1 MAAKLPYVVAVLA
14 VSGAVTTLMLDRAP
28 PRNANTLASTG
39 ASEDAQ
45 PPQDFAAQ
53 FLAERSQALTKEA
66 REQAL
71 TSARED
77 EHERWEDM
85 KHRQIV
91 AAREARPPLAWQQM
105 QFVEQRARLY
115 ESESVDRDWAPRA
128 EAAILEQVAQTGAQ
142 VVDLRVECR
151 TSVCRLELV
160 ERASERPIAV
170 PVAVA
175 LLQIGELQ
183 PTFPRRIE
191 SPAGTRATVSYL
203 ARR

>member
-14 VSGAVTTLMLDRAP
+14 VSAAVATLMLDRAP
-28 PRNANTLASTG
+28 LQNANTVVSPG

-105 QFVEQRARLY
+105 QFVEQRAQLY

-128 EAAILEQVAQTGAQ
+128 ERTPDRGPGRRRAAADRGAAANVPAADRESGRHSCHG
-142 VVDLRVECR
+142 VVPR
-151 TSVCRLELV
+151 TK
-160 ERASERPIAV
+160 
-170 PVAVA
+170 
-175 LLQIGELQ
+175 
-183 PTFPRRIE
+183 IE
-191 SPAGTRATVSYL
+191 SPIAAEGES
-203 ARR
+203 